1 MAHTASEKPK
11 HASKGRI
18 FIMDDDTSLVHLL
31 KIALESRGYE
41 VEASASVEGLRSS
54 VMRFRPDVLLLD
66 VYLGSGKN
74 GLELLE
80 EIKKER
86 STKQLPVIVMTG
98 FPSSATAVQAI
109 KTQAEDYFEKPL
121 DFDRLLEV
129 IEEIKSRKKQDH

>member
-1 MAHTASEKPK
+1 MSHTASEKPK
-11 HASKGRI
+11 HALKGRI
-18 FIMDDDTSLVHLL
+18 FIMDDDTSLVQLL

-121 DFDRLLEV
+121 DFDRLLQV
-129 IEEIKSRKKQDH
+129 IEEIKSRKK

>member
-18 FIMDDDTSLVHLL
+18 FIMDDDTSLVQLL

>member
-1 MAHTASEKPK
+1 MSHTASEKPK

-18 FIMDDDTSLVHLL
+18 FIMDDDTSLVQLL